1 MKGVRQD
8 DCSDLDGLTL
18 NLGKWVQAGKIAV
31 DSGLAYFMGL
41 F

>member
-1 MKGVRQD
+1 MKRVRQD

-18 NLGKWVQAGKIAV
+18 NLGKWVQAGKVGV
-31 DSGLAYFMGL
+31 DLGLAYFMGL